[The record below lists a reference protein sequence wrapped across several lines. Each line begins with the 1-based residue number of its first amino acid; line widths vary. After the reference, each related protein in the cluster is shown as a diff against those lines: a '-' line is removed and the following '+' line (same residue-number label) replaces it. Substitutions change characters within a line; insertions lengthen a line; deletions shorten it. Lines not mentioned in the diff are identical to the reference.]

1 MEVAKYKRGKWKWL
15 STKEGRH
22 LMEVAKYKR
31 GMSFNGS
38 G

>member
-1 MEVAKYKRGKWKWL
+1 MEVAKYKRGMSFKC
-15 STKEGRH
+15 H

>member
-1 MEVAKYKRGKWKWL
+1 MEVAKWHL
-15 STKEGRH
+15 ISTKEGCH

-31 GMSFNGS
+31 GTSFNGS

>member
-1 MEVAKYKRGKWKWL
+1 MEVAKYISWKWL

>member
-1 MEVAKYKRGKWKWL
+1 MEVAKYKRSGC
-15 STKEGRH
+15 TKEGRH